1 MTVRAWL
8 DDLVEEME
16 EGVLLADGFDDALLG
31 YAQRTGQP
39 PVAIY
44 DRAKCIDI
52 LMNRDAMNLEEAEEH
67 FEFNV
72 AGAWVGA
79 GTPCF
84 LVRPDTE

>member
-1 MTVRAWL
+1 MTVREWL
-8 DDLVEEME
+8 DEQAEESE
-16 EGVLLADGFDDALLG
+16 AVLLADGFDDALLG
-31 YAQRTGQP
+31 YAQRVGQP

-44 DRAKCIDI
+44 DRAKCIAV
-52 LMNRDAMNLEEAEEH
+52 LMTRDSMTHEDAEEY

-72 AGAWVGA
+72 AGSWVGA

>member
-31 YAQRTGQP
+31 YAQRVSQP

-44 DRAKCIDI
+44 DRAKCIEI
-52 LMNRDAMNLEEAEEH
+52 LMNRDAMSLEEAEEY

-72 AGAWVGA
+72 AGSWVGA